1 MSGELINYFKT
12 EFNINL
18 VPFIKF
24 CLIAEKDTKY
34 SLSKD

>member
-1 MSGELINYFKT
+1 MRGELINYFKT

-24 CLIAEKDTKY
+24 CLIAHDKY
-34 SLSKD
+34 